1 MVGGYEAEAKA
12 EPKPEA
18 KPKTVRQKRAK
29 ARPMKPWENTKAK
42 DLAVCADDLR
52 NYTGAA
58 DHPDWA
64 AHVVSILGPFLR
76 SLPQLCTP
84 CLRLHVWADCV
95 GLCSEMCAG
104 REVEQSLR
112 RLLGVDVKFILH
124 GACDECPHSKKF
136 VMQNYAPTHWSDDV
150 CDRDWETGA
159 YTDTAADPAVCR
171 QLPDTGIDIYVAG
184 WPCGPFSHRGV
195 RKRGADAPRVASYGP

>member
-1 MVGGYEAEAKA
+1 MLQDEAEA
-12 EPKPEA
+12 EPKS
-18 KPKTVRQKRAK
+18 VRWKRAK
-29 ARPMKPWENTKAK
+29 ARLKKPACQTKTKATE
-42 DLAVCADDLR
+42 LAVNRYVDDLR

-64 AHVVSILGPFLR
+64 AHVVSILGPYLR
-76 SLPQLCTP
+76 SLPKLCSP
-84 CLRLHVWADCV
+84 CLRLHVWADCA
-95 GLCSEMCAG
+95 GLCSEMCAA

-136 VMQNYAPTHWSDDV
+136 VMQNYAPKHWSDDI

-159 YTDTAADPAVCR
+159 YTDTTADPAVCR
-171 QLPDTGIDIYVAG
+171 QLPDTSIDIYVAG
-184 WPCGPFSHRGV
+184 WPCGPFNHRGV
-195 RKRGADAPRVASYGP
+195 RKRGADAKGGIIWSVINSI

>member
-1 MVGGYEAEAKA
+1 MLQDEAEA
-12 EPKPEA
+12 EPKI
-18 KPKTVRQKRAK
+18 VRWKRAK
-29 ARPMKPWENTKAK
+29 AWLMKPACQTKTK
-42 DLAVCADDLR
+42 GREFAVNRYVDDLR

-64 AHVVSILGPFLR
+64 AHVVSILEPYLR
-76 SLPQLCTP
+76 SLPKLCSP
-84 CLRLHVWADCV
+84 CLRLHVWADCA
-95 GLCSEMCAG
+95 GLCSEMCAA

-136 VMQNYAPTHWSDDV
+136 VMQNYAPKHWSDDI

-159 YTDTAADPAVCR
+159 YTDTTADPAVCR
-171 QLPDTGIDIYVAG
+171 QLPDTSIDIYVAG
-184 WPCGPFSHRGV
+184 WPWVPSATEVSGSEV
-195 RKRGADAPRVASYGP
+195 LMPRVASYGP